1 MMLFGT
7 ADLVLQAAIPAQARN
22 PSWTEMLGPAQ
33 DTIPQAEGFKVVWR
47 HDLQAAIAEAKA
59 PTPLPTKQA
68 FVGILTAVNDQSPNL
83 AAAPSSSGS
92 AGNSIPADQV
102 TLALRDEGTKRNITH
117 PLPPR

>member
-1 MMLFGT
+1 MKPVFFACMMLFGT

-83 AAAPSSSGS
+83 AAAPSSSVP
-92 AGNSIPADQV
+92 PAIQS
-102 TLALRDEGTKRNITH
+102 RRTKS
-117 PLPPR
+117 PLPCATRARNE